1 MSTLLQIGKMNR
13 GIWDERGFS
22 HDPGGAVHVHLVSE
36 IRKSSLNQTQ
46 NDGKNHRG
54 RYSEHQ

>member
-22 HDPGGAVHVHLVSE
+22 HDPGEQFMS
-36 IRKSSLNQTQ
+36 T
-46 NDGKNHRG
+46 
-54 RYSEHQ
+54 